1 VQHAATPQSFFR
13 SLRIQWRVI
22 HALLMREVLTRYGRH
37 NIGFLWLFVE
47 PMIFTIGVT
56 AIWTFMKALH
66 GAEIPIE
73 AFALT
78 GYSSLLVWRN
88 MPARCMFAVTINEAL
103 MHHNNVRAI
112 DIYLSRI
119 LLEAIGATM
128 SFIVLGLLFMAI
140 GWMEPPENLLKVMAG
155 WAFLIWFG
163 ASLAMLLGTLS
174 EKYDMVEKFWH
185 PAAYLMFPFGG
196 AAFLVDAMPVAVQ
209 PYILLLPQVSGT
221 ELLRDG
227 FFGSKVHAH
236 YDLIYVTAV
245 NILFMLVALVHM
257 RKIQK

>member
-1 VQHAATPQSFFR
+1 MQHAATFQSFFR

-66 GAEIPIE
+66 GVEIPIE

-88 MPARCMFAVTINEAL
+88 MPARCMFAITINEAL
-103 MHHNNVRAI
+103 MHHNNVRPI

-119 LLEAIGATM
+119 LLEAIGTTM
-128 SFIVLGLLFMAI
+128 SFIVLGLLFISI
-140 GWMEPPENLLKVMAG
+140 GWMEPPENLLKVIAG

-174 EKYDMVEKFWH
+174 EKHDMVEKFWH

-236 YDLIYVTAV
+236 YDLIYVIAV
-245 NILFMLVALVHM
+245 NMLFMLVALIHM